1 MDVLDKIKHLSAKP
15 SLDEDTKS
23 LLTKIDDSIQV
34 LLKTIEEYG
43 YVLLYVCVFISYT
56 ALNSYREDIALSFNG
71 GKDCTVALHL
81 LRAACAIKDSK
92 ITE

>member
-43 YVLLYVCVFISYT
+43 
-56 ALNSYREDIALSFNG
+56 
-71 GKDCTVALHL
+71 
-81 LRAACAIKDSK
+81 
-92 ITE
+92 